1 MVGDVGIRWGCVVWL
16 CSVVCWWPR
25 VGEEKTNGEFEIV
38 DAFEKTLYP
47 STTQRSTPIPA
58 CSRTQRFAKE
68 VANYRWD
75 FPRSK
80 EIIKFLQETRSLH
93 CLHAAYLICIELKV
107 ELFLAPLDFDYS
119 TRKWQ
124 GAEEEEEE
132 EEHRDGGYSKWVDG
146 RYKSSVVP
154 FVCVLVLYT

>member
-1 MVGDVGIRWGCVVWL
+1 MP
-16 CSVVCWWPR
+16 S
-25 VGEEKTNGEFEIV
+25 K
-38 DAFEKTLYP
+38 KP
-47 STTQRSTPIPA
+47 STPQRHKDQRQFLPARERSDLPKKWPITDGTSHVP
-58 CSRTQRFAKE
+58 
-68 VANYRWD
+68 
-75 FPRSK
+75 K

-154 FVCVLVLYT
+154 FVWRVGPIHIACTVCCRVF